1 MSDQQQQVQEP
12 DYLSMSDEEIMN
24 MTGPVVATTV
34 VDEADEEVD
43 PNEQDAQDGQDQA
56 ADNGD
61 NDNTEN
67 ADQDGDEDGDGDG
80 DENTEGESDDAA
92 AEGAGTATD
101 GKAESEDEAGEQTT
115 DGTVKPAADKKDSDK
130 AEKTESNESTIDYKS
145 EYERLLTP
153 FKANGRD
160 IQVKNIDEAITL
172 MQMGANYNKKMAAL
186 KPNLKLMKLLEK
198 SNLLSEEKISFLI
211 DLDRKNPAAINKLV
225 SDSGIDPMDLTA
237 EKASAYKQT
246 AYTVDDREIELDT
259 VLDELQ
265 GTPSYNRTLEI
276 VGTKWDAASKHVIAD
291 NPGIMRVINSHVQS
305 GIYDRIQAEIDN
317 ERMFGRL
324 IGVSDIE
331 AYRQVGDRLH
341 AQGAF
346 NSMGQG
352 SSQTRQQTQPVQK
365 QVVQPK
371 PKQVD
376 TGALKDKKRAASST
390 KSVVSN
396 SNNQDFNPLAM
407 SDEEFSKH
415 VNKQFL

>member
-1 MSDQQQQVQEP
+1 MSDAQQQEQVQEP

-24 MTGPVVATTV
+24 MTGPVATSTTV
-34 VDEADEEVD
+34 VEEEEEQQVDTDDQAGAQDDQASNTSEEQTAEEEEV
-43 PNEQDAQDGQDQA
+43 EEE
-56 ADNGD
+56 
-61 NDNTEN
+61 TS
-67 ADQDGDEDGDGDG
+67 
-80 DENTEGESDDAA
+80 GESDDAA
-92 AEGAGTATD
+92 SEGAGTATEE
-101 GKAESEDEAGEQTT
+101 KAESEDEAAE
-115 DGTVKPAADKKDSDK
+115 AKKDSEKPDEKK
-130 AEKTESNESTIDYKS
+130 ADESTIDYKS
-145 EYERLLTP
+145 EYERLLAP

-160 IQVKNIDEAITL
+160 IKVNNIDEAITL

-198 SNLLSEEKISFLI
+198 ADLLSEEKISFLI
-211 DLDRKNPAAINKLV
+211 DLNRKDAAAINKLV
-225 SDSGIDPMDLTA
+225 SDSGIDPMDLSA
-237 EKASAYKQT
+237 DKASAYKQT

-259 VLDELQ
+259 VLDDIQ

-276 VGTKWDAASKHVIAD
+276 VGTKWDAASKHVIAA
-291 NPGIMRVINSHVQS
+291 NPGIMRVINDHVAS
-305 GIYDRIQAEIDN
+305 GIYDRIQKEIDT

-346 NSMGQG
+346 NAASQG
-352 SSQTRQQTQPVQK
+352 SSQPAAKPAQEKV
-365 QVVQPK
+365 VVQPK
-371 PKQVD
+371 PKQED

-390 KSVVSN
+390 KAVVSN
-396 SNNQDFNPLAM
+396 SQSQDFNPLAM